1 MTRFPHQRGALLT
14 RCAVFPLIAWALLS
28 LISSLGLGTARAQES
43 TESSPTPPK
52 LRFIEVVVQSP
63 FEAERAVGVL
73 FSERGTQQRPVEKP
87 RRIDESFVVVRVP
100 YEDQLPRDTMV
111 TAVLYGPEGRTAI
124 GNVRPV
130 FGRDPR
136 ESFLSIPDC
145 VPAPLP
151 NAPLQT
157 QLSMIES
164 LVQLRSQRRG
174 LAQVKVAQQLSDS
187 MVQQLQKLERGFG
200 LRYESPLSAD
210 LPPVELID
218 RLHRVLTAIRLVR
231 GSSPSS
237 APSRG
242 SSPRPQP
249 GRR

>member
-1 MTRFPHQRGALLT
+1 MTLFVSQPISVLMRRIPA
-14 RCAVFPLIAWALLS
+14 LIALVAV
-28 LISSLGLGTARAQES
+28 SLGAAHADDSVKSTA
-43 TESSPTPPK
+43 SSPR
-52 LRFIEVVVQSP
+52 LRFIEVVVQSS

-73 FSERGTQQRPVEKP
+73 FSERGTQQQPVEKP

-100 YEDQLPRDTMV
+100 YEEQLPRDTMV

-174 LAQVKVAQQLSDS
+174 LAQVKVAQQLNDNV
-187 MVQQLQKLERGFG
+187 VQQLQKLERGFG
-200 LRYESPLSAD
+200 LRYETPLNAD

-218 RLHRVLTAIRLVR
+218 RLHRILAAIRSVR

-237 APSRG
+237 PPGRG
-242 SSPRPQP
+242 TSPRPQP